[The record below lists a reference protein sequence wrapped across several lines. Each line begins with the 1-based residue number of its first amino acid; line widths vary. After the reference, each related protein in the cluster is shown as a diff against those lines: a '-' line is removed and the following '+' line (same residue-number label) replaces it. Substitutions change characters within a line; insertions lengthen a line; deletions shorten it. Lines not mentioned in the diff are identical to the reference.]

1 MVAGKKRILIV
12 DDEETLRLGLREY
25 LELEGY
31 EVDAAASAE
40 EALTLDL
47 SRYNLILLD
56 IMMGKM
62 SGIEL
67 AEKLKNEPAT
77 ADIPIIFLTAKGEA
91 DDMVAGLK
99 LGADDYVTKPY
110 SVKVLV
116 ARIEAVL
123 RRTSPKAAGGVVCR
137 RDSLTC
143 TVDGNQVKLPRKEFE
158 LLALLLENPGRIFSR
173 EELLKRIWSDEVVV
187 IDRSVDVHI
196 TRLRSKIA
204 PYGNHIVTRSGYG
217 YGWQD

>member
-1 MVAGKKRILIV
+1 MMVAGKKRILIV

-31 EVDAAASAE
+31 EGDAAASAE

-91 DDMVAGLK
+91 DDMVE
-99 LGADDYVTKPY
+99 
-110 SVKVLV
+110 
-116 ARIEAVL
+116 AR
-123 RRTSPKAAGGVVCR
+123 CR
-137 RDSLTC
+137 
-143 TVDGNQVKLPRKEFE
+143 
-158 LLALLLENPGRIFSR
+158 
-173 EELLKRIWSDEVVV
+173 
-187 IDRSVDVHI
+187 
-196 TRLRSKIA
+196 
-204 PYGNHIVTRSGYG
+204 
-217 YGWQD
+217 

>member
-77 ADIPIIFLTAKGEA
+77 PPIFPSYSLPQKE
-91 DDMVAGLK
+91 
-99 LGADDYVTKPY
+99 KPM
-110 SVKVLV
+110 
-116 ARIEAVL
+116 
-123 RRTSPKAAGGVVCR
+123 
-137 RDSLTC
+137 
-143 TVDGNQVKLPRKEFE
+143 
-158 LLALLLENPGRIFSR
+158 
-173 EELLKRIWSDEVVV
+173 IWS
-187 IDRSVDVHI
+187 
-196 TRLRSKIA
+196 
-204 PYGNHIVTRSGYG
+204 PG
-217 YGWQD
+217 